1 MFHDLGMEDA
11 NKMTTKVN
19 GARIRITGAILLL
32 VLTIG
37 ILSWPQS
44 SAAQMRGSL
53 TPRSQSRQYR
63 SGEII
68 ARFESDEKLDQFNQR
83 HGTFAVRRMPNS
95 DYYLLR
101 LQPGAEMTGKLGEM
115 SADLGQDQVGP
126 NYEYLMPEVRQTS
139 QGFIDQTSQA
149 FIDQTS
155 QAFIDGSAPANYYGQ
170 PTVTNLRLTNAHQSS
185 LGAGVKVAVI
195 DTGID
200 QSHPVFA
207 GRIVGPAYDFV
218 SDDVDPNDEPGGAGY
233 GHGTFVAG
241 LVALTAPQ
249 AMIMPLRAFDNQGQ
263 GSTFNIARA
272 IRYAVD
278 NGAQVINMSF
288 GMLESDPAIRD
299 AIDYAYGRALMIA
312 AAGNEGANLIH
323 FPASMS
329 GKTIAVSSTDAN
341 DVKSSFAN
349 YNSKVDVVAPGSN
362 VYSAYPDN
370 RWATWSGTSFSAAMI
385 SGEAALM
392 LALRPHAS
400 HVALRMLII
409 SAGPSPYLA
418 NPAYFGQLGL
428 ARVDFRS
435 AIDYTLFLP

>member
-1 MFHDLGMEDA
+1 MR
-11 NKMTTKVN
+11 TKVI
-19 GARIRITGAILLL
+19 GARSRFTGTVLLAI
-32 VLTIG
+32 LTIG

-53 TPRSQSRQYR
+53 TPRSQGGQYR

-68 ARFESDEKLDQFNQR
+68 ARFENDEKLDQFNQR

-101 LQPGAEMTGKLGEM
+101 LQPGAEMTRKLGEM
-115 SADLGQDQVGP
+115 SVDLGQDKVGP
-126 NYEYLMPEVRQTS
+126 NYNYLMPEVR
-139 QGFIDQTSQA
+139 QTSQA

-155 QAFIDGSAPANYYGQ
+155 QAFIDGSAPANFYGQ

-272 IRYAVD
+272 IRFAVD

-299 AIDYAYGRALMIA
+299 AIDYAYGRALMVA
-312 AAGNEGANLIH
+312 AAGNDGANLIH
-323 FPASMS
+323 FPASMN

-341 DVKSSFAN
+341 DVKSTFAN
-349 YNSKVDVVAPGSN
+349 YHSAVDVVAPGAN

-370 RWATWSGTSFSAAMI
+370 RWAIWSGTSFSTALI
-385 SGEAALM
+385 SGEAAL
-392 LALRPHAS
+392 LLSLRPQAHHTTIS
-400 HVALRMLII
+400 MLI
-409 SAGPSPYLA
+409 SSSGPSPYLA
-418 NPAYFGQLGL
+418 NPSYLGKLGL
-428 ARVDFRS
+428 ARVDFRT
-435 AIDYTLFLP
+435 AVDYTLFIP